1 MGEYKDSLFISY
13 CWKDGN
19 YYADELE
26 TQLKDYFDVRRD
38 KSKLSANDDIYEFM
52 STIAACDNVV
62 IVLTENYLKS
72 INCMLELSFL
82 LQQPDWSDKAMVL
95 VIDETIYDTER
106 QLSVLSYWNSKLATY
121 SNAINVSSTLIFDDE
136 KHKLELINSMLE
148 TFITKMRRRQNPS
161 QIAIV
166 NELYKKM
173 QYRNSMVHVD
183 SNILK
188 GEQRVKEYIAKY
200 GDIKISQIKEL
211 GYDEMYGRR
220 LVYQLT
226 KNGVLT
232 RTGSGKETVFTF
244 NRSPQRIEEIEK
256 LGRTT
261 SYIR

>member
-1 MGEYKDSLFISY
+1 
-13 CWKDGN
+13 
-19 YYADELE
+19 
-26 TQLKDYFDVRRD
+26 
-38 KSKLSANDDIYEFM
+38 
-52 STIAACDNVV
+52 
-62 IVLTENYLKS
+62 
-72 INCMLELSFL
+72 MLELSFL
-82 LQQPDWSDKAMVL
+82 LQQPDWSDKTMIL
-95 VIDETIYDTER
+95 VIDETIYDTEK

-121 SNAINVSSTLIFDDE
+121 SNAINVSSTVIFDDE

-148 TFITKMRRRQNPS
+148 TFITEMRRRQNPS

-173 QYRNSMVHVD
+173 QYRNSIHVD

-188 GEQRVKEYIAKY
+188 GEQRVKEYIAKH
-200 GDIKISQIKEL
+200 GAIKISQIKEL
-211 GYDEMYGRR
+211 GYDEMYGSR

-232 RTGSGKETVFTF
+232 RTGSGKEAVFTF

-256 LGRTT
+256 LRRTT